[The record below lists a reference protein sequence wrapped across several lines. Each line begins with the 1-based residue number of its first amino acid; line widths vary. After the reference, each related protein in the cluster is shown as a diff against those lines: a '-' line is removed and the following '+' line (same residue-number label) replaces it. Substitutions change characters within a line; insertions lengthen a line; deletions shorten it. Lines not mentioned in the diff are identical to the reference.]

1 LRDLLIGRT
10 VVLVAMLLVVALIAF
25 FTVARERR

>member
-1 LRDLLIGRT
+1 LKDLLIGRT
-10 VVLVAMLLVVALIAF
+10 VVHIAMLAMVVILAI